1 MNKFFVKS
9 TLAVAMFGLAI
20 VWVHAD
26 HEKMSSTMTT
36 STTTVAVDSNLRAQ
50 VKSAVMQRVERISN
64 ERLMMAQTRVASLL
78 EDYSASNFRY
88 YWVLEEVKMAIDAKL
103 GMDMEMMTIAQLA
116 MNTESL
122 STLAMIVEDLDLWAT
137 LMSEGP
143 FTVFAPSNDAFA
155 KALCELD
162 LEYSELASMEEAL
175 RDIVLYHVLP
185 MKVSAKQAMALS
197 NGTKVA
203 TATTDDT
210 DQLTVMSTDS
220 EVMVD
225 QATVVMADVMASN
238 GVVHVIDSVLLPSS
252 LRMMLGLE
260 SYDMMEMSSECMNVM
275 ADDMSDS
282 SDMMDSNDVMMD
294 DNMDSDVS
302 GGVSS
307 VS

>member
-88 YWVLEEVKMAIDAKL
+88 YWVLEEVKMAIDTKL

-122 STLAMIVEDLDLWAT
+122 STLAMIVEDLDLGAT
-137 LMSEGP
+137 LMSDGP